1 MKMDEKENEDYI
13 YYNVSVPNE
22 LRLLFE
28 LYIRKY
34 RNLGYKRVSQFIL
47 NILQTKA
54 EEINKENPDLRE
66 IKEIKLPSG
75 TYILQ
80 EDGKYK
86 KIK

>member
-1 MKMDEKENEDYI
+1 M
-13 YYNVSVPNE
+13 SVPNE

-34 RNLGYKRVSQFIL
+34 RNLGYKKVSQFIL

-54 EEINKENPDLRE
+54 EEINKENPDLRQ

-75 TYILQ
+75 TCILQ
-80 EDGKYK
+80 EDGSYK

>member
-1 MKMDEKENEDYI
+1 MAEKEDEDYI
-13 YYNVSVPNE
+13 YYNMSVPNE

-34 RNLGYKRVSQFIL
+34 RNLGYKKVSQFIL

-75 TYILQ
+75 IYIRQ
-80 EDGKYK
+80 EDGSYK
-86 KIK
+86 KLK